1 LRPTIGIIG
10 AGKVGS
16 TLARLLYK
24 TGYEITAVYSRTPE
38 KVRALAEKTD
48 ATIANQLSD
57 VVKNANLILLT
68 VSDDAIETIATELAS
83 CDWQGRA
90 IVHTSGAAGIE
101 KLQSLADASAMVGSL
116 HPAFP
121 FADVESAME
130 KLAGAS
136 FAVEAPDG
144 QLKIWL
150 QDIVV
155 ALDGQVI
162 LIPEGK
168 KALYHA
174 ALVIASNY
182 TVTLYAIAQQMLKN
196 LDADSE
202 AIDNAL
208 TTLVQATVEN
218 IASQGIPDALTGPLS
233 RADTGT
239 IQSHLA
245 AIDDYT
251 LATAYIALARL
262 SFPMLQQRGIN
273 THLIEKLLQDSHNET
288 SHDS

>member
-1 LRPTIGIIG
+1 MRPTIGIIG

-24 TGYEITAVYSRTPE
+24 AEYEITAIYSQTPE
-38 KVRALAEKTD
+38 NARTLAEKTD
-48 ATIANQLSD
+48 ATIANDMQT
-57 VVKNANLILLT
+57 VVENANLVLLT
-68 VSDDAIETIATELAS
+68 VADDAIESAAGQLTD
-83 CDWQGRA
+83 CDWQEKA

-101 KLQSLADASAMVGSL
+101 KLQALVDTGAMVGSL

-121 FADVESAME
+121 FADVESAIE

-136 FAVEAPDG
+136 FAIEAPHE
-144 QLKIWL
+144 QLRVWL
-150 QDIVV
+150 QEIVS

-182 TVTLYAIAQQMLKN
+182 TVTLYAIAQEMLQG
-196 LDADSE
+196 LDTDSE

-208 TTLVQATVEN
+208 TALVRATVEN

-239 IQSHLA
+239 IQSHLS
-245 AIDDYT
+245 AIDDST
-251 LATAYIALARL
+251 LTTAYIALTRL
-262 SFPMLQQRGIN
+262 SFPMLHQRGIN
-273 THLIEKLLQDSHNET
+273 THTLEKLLQDSHNET
-288 SHDS
+288 SHNS